1 MNCTST
7 NLIYVRTSAGCGHNY
22 IGETG
27 DVLRNRVTVHKQQ
40 IRDPH
45 TRMLGVSKHID
56 ECAAALTPQFTIFP
70 FYKILS
76 PSEVMRKNKERF
88 FISKY
93 KPVLNDL
100 KLR

>member
-1 MNCTST
+1 M
-7 NLIYVRTSAGCGHNY
+7 
-22 IGETG
+22 
-27 DVLRNRVTVHKQQ
+27 TVHKQE

-45 TRMLGVSKHID
+45 TRMLGVSKHIY
-56 ECAAALTPQFTIFP
+56 ECAAGLTPQFTIFP

-76 PSEVMRKNKERF
+76 PSESTRKIKERF
-88 FISKY
+88 FILKY